1 MLPRILANK
10 RWQYLLLLAA
20 TGILQSF
27 CLIWLIGWARDIAE
41 GGVEQQ
47 HVLSWGIG
55 IVAILF
61 LAAGRYVE
69 RFYAELLAQRYIFVL
84 RQTVFEKSQCLPTKD
99 FRVADKGGTML
110 RLTGDMTAIR
120 NWIVQGMA
128 PLIVIGLWFSLS
140 VIALAQLHYLLVAAL
155 ILPVLI
161 ALVGNYLLGRFL
173 FTQSEQLRRRRG
185 EMIRNVTEKLRQLP
199 LIRAYNQSAKESR
212 RFARQSE
219 RLMTS
224 QIRRARISALMRGVN
239 EAVLLFA
246 MLALISTGLYLQQ
259 KGVLSGEYMAVL
271 MTAALYL
278 LGQLRRLTRLY
289 EFWTLKKVA
298 EKKLRQFLSRDTH
311 AEGRRSRL
319 KGTFKLELQQIAS
332 EGRLLPQ
339 SYLISA
345 DSRIQLRGL
354 SGSGKS
360 TLLSVIA
367 GLTRVSG
374 GRILLCDKPYKSYR
388 TRLISQQISLVSS
401 DLPLLRGSLKKNLL
415 YGARSFTDDDL
426 NKVRDLCH
434 LNSSH
439 ILPDDLKARIEEG
452 GANLSACLNYR
463 IMLARALLR
472 KPALLLLDEDVAHQS
487 SVVQEVIG
495 DVARVYP
502 GAMILC
508 ADFQGVDKICPQRW
522 FLNSADEQ
530 ADSVE
535 NKNVIPMEHY
545 AKGK

>member
-10 RWQYLLLLAA
+10 RWQPLLLLAA
-20 TGILQSF
+20 TGAFQSI
-27 CLIWLIGWARDIAE
+27 CLIWLIGWARE
-41 GGVEQQ
+41 VVEDGSDSLQSGDW
-47 HVLSWGIG
+47 VIG
-55 IVAILF
+55 LAAILF

-69 RFYAELLAQRYIFVL
+69 RFYAELLAQRYIFEL
-84 RQTVFEKSQCLPTKD
+84 RGVVFEKSQRLPTQD
-99 FRVADKGGTML
+99 FKVADKGGTLL

-128 PLIVIGLWFSLS
+128 PLVVIGLWFSVSL
-140 VIALAQLHYLLVAAL
+140 VALAQLHYLLVVAL
-155 ILPVLI
+155 VLPVFI
-161 ALVGNYLLGRFL
+161 AIVGNYLLGRYL

-199 LIRAYNQSAKESR
+199 LIRAYNQPAKESR

-219 RLMTS
+219 RLMDS
-224 QIRRARISALMRGVN
+224 QIRRARTSALMRGMN

-259 KGVLSGEYMAVL
+259 SGVLSGQYMAVL

-298 EKKLRQFLSRDTH
+298 EKKLIQFLSRDSL
-311 AEGRRSRL
+311 AEGRRRKL
-319 KGTFKLELQQIAS
+319 KGEFKLELQQVS
-332 EGRLLPQ
+332 CNGRLFPQ
-339 SYLISA
+339 SFLIRS
-345 DSRIQLRGL
+345 DSRIQLNGI

-367 GLTRVSG
+367 GLTQITAG
-374 GRILLCDKPYKSYR
+374 QILLCDKRYKNYQA
-388 TRLISQQISLVSS
+388 RLISQQICLVSS

-415 YGARSFTDDDL
+415 YGARSLNEEDL
-426 NKVRDLCH
+426 NSVLSLCQ
-434 LNSSH
+434 LNRSQE
-439 ILPDDLKARIEEG
+439 LPEGLRTRIEEG

-472 KPALLLLDEDVAHQS
+472 KPGLLLLDEDVAHQS
-487 SVVQEVIG
+487 SVVQEVLRE
-495 DVARVYP
+495 VAQVFQ
-502 GAMILC
+502 GAMLLC
-508 ADFQGVDKICPQRW
+508 AEFQGAEQICPQRW
-522 FLNSADEQ
+522 MLNSRSEQ
-530 ADSVE
+530 VDGV
-535 NKNVIPMEHY
+535 NNQNVIPMEHY

>member
-1 MLPRILANK
+1 MLPRILADK
-10 RWQYLLLLAA
+10 RWQPLLLLAA
-20 TGILQSF
+20 TGVLQSF
-27 CLIWLIGWARDIAE
+27 CLIWLIGWARDIVE
-41 GGVEQQ
+41 GGADQQ
-47 HVLSWGIG
+47 RAVSWGIG
-55 IVAILF
+55 IAAILF

-69 RFYAELLAQRYIFVL
+69 RFYAERLAQRYIFVL
-84 RQTVFEKSQCLPTKD
+84 RQTVFEQSQCLPAKD
-99 FRVADKGGTML
+99 FRVADKGGTLL

-140 VIALAQLHYLLVAAL
+140 LIALAQLHYLLVAAL
-155 ILPVLI
+155 ILPIVI
-161 ALVGNYLLGRFL
+161 AIAGNYLLGRYL
-173 FTQSEQLRRRRG
+173 FIQSEQLRRRRG

-199 LIRAYNQSAKESR
+199 LIRTYNQSAKESR

-224 QIRRARISALMRGVN
+224 QIRRARTSALMRGVN

-246 MLALISTGLYLQQ
+246 MLALISTGLHLQQ

-289 EFWTLKKVA
+289 EFWTLKQVA
-298 EKKLRQFLSRDTH
+298 EKKLRQFLSRETH
-311 AEGRRSRL
+311 TEGRRSRL
-319 KGTFKLELQQIAS
+319 KGEFKLELQQVACK
-332 EGRLLPQ
+332 GRLFPQ

-345 DSRIQLRGL
+345 DSRIQLRGI

-374 GRILLCDKPYKSYR
+374 GQILLCDKRYQSYR

-415 YGARSFTDDDL
+415 YGARSLADDDL
-426 NKVRDLCH
+426 NKVRDLCRLH
-434 LNSSH
+434 SSQ
-439 ILPDDLKARIEEG
+439 ILSDGLQTRIEEG
-452 GANLSACLNYR
+452 GGNLSACLNYR

-487 SVVQEVIG
+487 SVVQEVIR
-495 DVARVYP
+495 DVAQVYP

-508 ADFQGVDKICPQRW
+508 ADFQGADKICPQRW
-522 FLNSADEQ
+522 VLNSPPEQ
-530 ADSVE
+530 ASSVE
-535 NKNVIPMEHY
+535 NQKVIPMEYY